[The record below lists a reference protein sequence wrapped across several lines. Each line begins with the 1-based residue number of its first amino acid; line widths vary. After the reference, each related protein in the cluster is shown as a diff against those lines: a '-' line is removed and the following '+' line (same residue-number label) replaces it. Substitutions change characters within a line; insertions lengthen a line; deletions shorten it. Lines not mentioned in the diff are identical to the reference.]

1 MEIKLERYQ
10 KVVDDRIDFY
20 AINEMNTS
28 EDAKRLLLFIE
39 QKYGEL
45 EKIHCIRVEDGKIT
59 FDKIYPSLQAC
70 FAEVGN
76 LLDLTLIT
84 LSCKKQYVTFNMNV
98 PNREL
103 KVTDLRH
110 TYGDKVANEASFKY
124 YRDEDGDIIRYDEV
138 TGLYYLLNKKDNM
151 WYEDADMVRRM
162 IDSQYSF
169 TEIDYNPDEGK
180 GFTK

>member
-84 LSCKKQYVTFNMNV
+84 TSSGNV
-98 PNREL
+98 VFSTTVSTLTTCL
-103 KVTDLRH
+103 KTLNIMPV
-110 TYGDKVANEASFKY
+110 EFK
-124 YRDEDGDIIRYDEV
+124 
-138 TGLYYLLNKKDNM
+138 
-151 WYEDADMVRRM
+151 
-162 IDSQYSF
+162 
-169 TEIDYNPDEGK
+169 
-180 GFTK
+180 